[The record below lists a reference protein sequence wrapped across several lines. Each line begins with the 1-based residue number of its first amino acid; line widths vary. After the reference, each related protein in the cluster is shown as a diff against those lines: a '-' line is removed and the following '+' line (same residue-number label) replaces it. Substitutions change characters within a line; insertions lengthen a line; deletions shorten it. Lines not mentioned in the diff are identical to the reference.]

1 MAFVWDYD
9 KKELEKSKQG
19 KILLLERD
27 INYGPEKGEK
37 INLNSVKRYW
47 KKLDLI
53 PRRRLLLEL
62 LIWGK
67 YLSSPKNKR
76 QFLTK

>member
-1 MAFVWDYD
+1 MAFIWDYD

-19 KILLLERD
+19 KILLLERN

-37 INLNSVKRYW
+37 INLKSVKRNW

-53 PRRRLLLEL
+53 PRRKLLLEL

-76 QFLTK
+76 RFLTK